1 MSIHPDGEPDD
12 HPGNDSGHST
22 WVLKDSWAWGALVL
36 RLAPPQRP
44 VEGWAGLPGTVR
56 PGTPAAIE
64 DQAQLGPRGHLLM
77 SQGLRCKVRVRAS
90 EAPNPRSPDSCLLPS
105 SCIRFW
111 LLELWGLSAWK
122 GCGQDGGGGS
132 GRRCCLQA
140 WGAFLWPSGQGPPP
154 SRASFG
160 FYTHLAVGGDGSPA
174 IARETEAV
182 VSQGSRRCVVTGPE
196 WRGMQGG
203 LGC

>member
-1 MSIHPDGEPDD
+1 MSPPCLAHGRMTCP
-12 HPGNDSGHST
+12 S
-22 WVLKDSWAWGALVL
+22 DSWVGGPDLSWA
-36 RLAPPQRP
+36 
-44 VEGWAGLPGTVR
+44 WAGLPGTVR

-64 DQAQLGPRGHLLM
+64 DQTQLGPRGHLLM

-105 SCIRFW
+105 SRIRFW

-182 VSQGSRRCVVTGPE
+182 VSRGSRRCVVTGPE

-203 LGC
+203 LGCQR